1 MKHSLFFHRLP
12 PLVLATV
19 LGAGSAPAM
28 GPRPL
33 ESASGPLPTAE
44 TWQSTGTPGQVQD
57 GWLATF
63 GDPELVEF
71 VIEAQAHNPDLAAA
85 AGRLLQASAAARQ
98 AGSLLYPELGLN
110 AGAAKRIQL
119 GGQTPQQ
126 LLQGVG
132 SESNTLGVSLDLSWE
147 LDIWGKLRSGKRG
160 QQALAQAS
168 VQDYRAARES
178 LAGQVAKGRFQATLA
193 KLQLDLN
200 NEFVTNYTET
210 LRVVQARFDAG
221 SVSEQDLANA
231 RGDLATAQQS
241 ARSAATAYN
250 DALRSLEILLGRY
263 PAADL
268 AAAQDLQATP
278 PPVPAGLP
286 SELLER
292 RPDVLAAERRV
303 AGAYQF
309 SRQAQAARLPALALT
324 SGVGGSSKALA
335 ELVDPRYVAANF
347 AANLFQPLFDAG
359 LRKARYDQA
368 RGVEA
373 EALEIYR
380 ATALR
385 AFQEVENILDSE
397 TSLAEQE
404 DRLRAASGSYE
415 RARKIAEI
423 RYKEGASDLTDVLVV
438 QRQELQSKT
447 TLLNVRASRLSQRV
461 NLHLALGGN
470 FQTPPPAIHVTQP

>member
-1 MKHSLFFHRLP
+1 MRAPLP
-12 PLVLATV
+12 PLLLLAA
-19 LGAGSAPAM
+19 LFGAVSAPAM
-28 GPRPL
+28 GPRPPEL
-33 ESASGPLPTAE
+33 NKDLPAAGTWHSGGA
-44 TWQSTGTPGQVQD
+44 PGAVQD
-57 GWLATF
+57 GWLASF
-63 GDPELVEF
+63 GDAALVEC
-71 VIEAQAHNPDLAAA
+71 VLEAQAHNPDLAAA
-85 AGRLLQASAAARQ
+85 AARLQQASAAARQ
-98 AGSLLYPELGLN
+98 AGALLYPELDLN
-110 AGAAKRIQL
+110 AGASKRVQL
-119 GGQTPQQ
+119 GGQTP
-126 LLQGVG
+126 LQELQRIG

-147 LDIWGKLRSGKRG
+147 IDLWGKLRSGKRG

-168 VQDYRAARES
+168 AQDYRAARES
-178 LAGQVAKGRFQATLA
+178 LAGQVAKARFQATLA
-193 KLQLDLN
+193 KLQTDLN
-200 NEFVTNYTET
+200 NEFVANYTET

-231 RGDLATAQQS
+231 KGDLATARQA
-241 ARSAATAYN
+241 ARSSATAYN
-250 DALRSLEILLGRY
+250 DALRSLEVLLGRY
-263 PAADL
+263 PAAEIG
-268 AAAQDLQATP
+268 AAKDLQATP

-303 AGAYQF
+303 AAAYQF

-324 SGVGGSSKALA
+324 SSVGGSSKALA

-359 LRKARYDQA
+359 LRKARYDEA
-368 RGVEA
+368 RGEEA
-373 EALEIYR
+373 ETLALYR
-380 ATALR
+380 GTALR

-404 DRLRAASGSYE
+404 AALREASSQYE

-447 TLLNVRASRLSQRV
+447 SLLNVRGSRLTQRV

-470 FQTPPPAIHVTQP
+470 FQAPPPAPDPTLSQR